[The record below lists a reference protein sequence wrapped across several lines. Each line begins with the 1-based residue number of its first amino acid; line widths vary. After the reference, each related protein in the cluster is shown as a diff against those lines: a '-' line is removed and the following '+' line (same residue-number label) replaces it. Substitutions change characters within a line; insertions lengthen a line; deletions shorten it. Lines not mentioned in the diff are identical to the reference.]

1 MSAEV
6 YPSTDIIE
14 PKETAVFR
22 ETLQILPFCFFYS
35 WNFDTSFCKFV
46 AISAKLSLAFDI
58 SDIDC
63 TCVSTD
69 ALAC

>member
-22 ETLQILPFCFFYS
+22 ETLQILPFCFFIVGILILH
-35 WNFDTSFCKFV
+35 FV
-46 AISAKLSLAFDI
+46 NL
-58 SDIDC
+58 
-63 TCVSTD
+63 
-69 ALAC
+69 